1 MNNNLKFAVRDIKQ
15 IIYNNLPQSGN
26 LNEIHEIIANYTTG
40 YLVNEGRFS
49 QAAQMAANTV
59 RSGAQHF
66 GNIRDDLTSA
76 ALGSNTIAPTDP
88 FWTKIAKSPNVLTAR
103 TFAWIA
109 GIGFAIFGSFSDL
122 FKNIFNTVTFNAFD
136 LQTSDKVI
144 ELPSNVAT
152 ASVIKDKLSQL
163 NPNNFQNTYNEL
175 QQRLVTIT
183 DKINNTDDV
192 GKLGTYSQELE
203 IVKSSLIEMKEQ
215 LVKKGLSQDP
225 NLLKSIDTFIMQAK
239 GNQDLIGATIDKI
252 NNGLSTSDV
261 LIEIAKYGGIVIS
274 SLALSYVLVTFLKE
288 KFGQTTKLKM
298 FDSRM
303 DGYIDDLKRL
313 GLRDLSDLQN
323 KLLKMKEECARSSN
337 FNYHQQNRLFIN
349 LEHSLKCYL
358 TYNISLIAAIFV
370 AFKEN
375 MRLLGQDVNNINS
388 VKSIIDSKFNL
399 PALTI
404 MSKMYEDFKSILQE
418 LVQDNVKIGEILHQI
433 DNIVLNSKGRGK

>member
-1 MNNNLKFAVRDIKQ
+1 MNNALKFAVRDIKQ

-26 LNEIHEIIANYTTG
+26 LNEIHEVIINYTTG

-59 RSGAQHF
+59 KSSAHHF
-66 GNIRDDLTSA
+66 NNVANDIRDA
-76 ALGSNTIAPTDP
+76 AIDPNNADP
-88 FWTKIAKSPNVLTAR
+88 FWVKIARSPNVLTAK
-103 TFAWIA
+103 TFAWIT
-109 GIGFAIFGSFSDL
+109 GIGFSIFGSFTDL
-122 FKNIFNTVTFNAFD
+122 FKDVFNLITFNAFD
-136 LQTSDKVI
+136 LQTSDKII
-144 ELPSNVAT
+144 EIPSNVT
-152 ASVIKDKLSQL
+152 TTSVIKEKLSQL
-163 NPNNFQNTYNEL
+163 NVDNFQNTYNEL

-183 DKINNTDDV
+183 DKINNTDDI

-203 IVKSSLIEMKEQ
+203 IIKSSLVEMKDQ
-215 LVKKGLSQDP
+215 LIKKELIQDP
-225 NLLKSIDTFIMQAK
+225 NLIKSIDTFIMQAK
-239 GNQDLIGATIDKI
+239 GNQNLIGMTIDKI

-261 LIEIAKYGGIVIS
+261 LIEIAKYSGVVIS
-274 SLALSYVLVTFLKE
+274 SLALSYVLITFLKE

-303 DGYIDDLKRL
+303 NGYIDDLKKL
-313 GLRDLSDLQN
+313 GLRDLPDLQT
-323 KLLKMKEECARSSN
+323 KLLQMKEECARSSN

-358 TYNISLIAAIFV
+358 TYNVSLVAAIFV

-404 MSKMYEDFKSILQE
+404 MSKMYEDLKFVLQE

-433 DNIVLNSKGRGK
+433 DNIILNSKGRGK